1 MEMSKLTKPDLPY
14 EASVSMESLL
24 SSVFSVMEQVKA
36 FLEEILDR
44 VTDEFNI
51 PELMAKVEERTP
63 YIVVALQE
71 CERMNILTREIQ
83 RSLRELHLGLQVSE
97 RDIAGGHGWIR
108 QGQSDRQQRAGALKG
123 NCSKA
128 TEMPETCRSTEARL
142 AMQTSER
149 RSIVFIPVQ

>member
-1 MEMSKLTKPDLPY
+1 
-14 EASVSMESLL
+14 MESLL
-24 SSVFSVMEQVKA
+24 KPLFSAMEQVKA

-83 RSLRELHLGLQVSE
+83 RSLRELHLGLQVRGTLWE
-97 RDIAGGHGWIR
+97 DMAGPP
-108 QGQSDRQQRAGALKG
+108 QGQSDR
-123 NCSKA
+123 
-128 TEMPETCRSTEARL
+128 
-142 AMQTSER
+142 
-149 RSIVFIPVQ
+149 

>member
-1 MEMSKLTKPDLPY
+1 MQPRDSQAGDGTGITREEK
-14 EASVSMESLL
+14 
-24 SSVFSVMEQVKA
+24 VKA

-83 RSLRELHLGLQVSE
+83 RSLRELHLGLQVSK
-97 RDIAGGHGWIR
+97 RDVARGHGWTP
-108 QGQSDRQQRAGALKG
+108 QGQSDR
-123 NCSKA
+123 
-128 TEMPETCRSTEARL
+128 
-142 AMQTSER
+142 
-149 RSIVFIPVQ
+149 